1 MHSMAASPLDTGV
14 TQRMPLKILSFC
26 WDPQPTNPI
35 KSVTLTHEWRVFWL
49 RSGIWSWK
57 MQHAV
62 LSHMQTCEG
71 YSWHDSLSQCSP
83 LQNVGN
89 WGISL
94 SLSLKT
100 VGKTTVTL
108 RIYEWSTDMSVG
120 LTKKFPVIWECV
132 LLPRVKSSKNCL
144 NEKLKWNWESF
155 VDIWVEKRCPITE
168 ALIIFPNTGRKH
180 TFFLVFCWCIFSR
193 LSQNP

>member
-1 MHSMAASPLDTGV
+1 MTPRDPGMHSMAASPLDTGV
-14 TQRMPLKILSFC
+14 TQRMLLKILSFC

-89 WGISL
+89 WGIFL
-94 SLSLKT
+94 SNSQDCRKNHCNFKKLWVKHWYVGGPYQEIPCDMRVCSPSQSEIIKKLSKWEI
-100 VGKTTVTL
+100 KMEL
-108 RIYEWSTDMSVG
+108 REFWRHLG
-120 LTKKFPVIWECV
+120 W
-132 LLPRVKSSKNCL
+132 
-144 NEKLKWNWESF
+144 
-155 VDIWVEKRCPITE
+155 E
-168 ALIIFPNTGRKH
+168 ALPNNWGSYY
-180 TFFLVFCWCIFSR
+180 FS
-193 LSQNP
+193 